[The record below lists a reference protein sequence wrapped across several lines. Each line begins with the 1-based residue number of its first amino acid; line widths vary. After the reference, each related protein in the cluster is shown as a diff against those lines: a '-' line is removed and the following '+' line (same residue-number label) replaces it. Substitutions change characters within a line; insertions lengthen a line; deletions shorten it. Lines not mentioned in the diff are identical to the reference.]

1 MSRWKTEGLFA
12 GSLRFLSLSKVSEG
26 NGYISYLIRKL
37 RSNSLH
43 TYTNIHKQLK
53 TQTPLT
59 CEVAFVFVFPL
70 LFSLAPFLI
79 WEPVSCST
87 PALEFFPMSAHT
99 SNTSWQAQ
107 KSPLRIP
114 IPNNYSISY
123 TPTDLFPALRLIKRS
138 LWPVNNAVDLLINF
152 PLVGTG
158 LNIVM
163 LTYV

>member
-1 MSRWKTEGLFA
+1 MWSRLCLCFSSSVLF
-12 GSLRFLSLSKVSEG
+12 GS
-26 NGYISYLIRKL
+26 
-37 RSNSLH
+37 
-43 TYTNIHKQLK
+43 
-53 TQTPLT
+53 P
-59 CEVAFVFVFPL
+59 
-70 LFSLAPFLI
+70 PFLI

-138 LWPVNNAVDLLINF
+138 LWPVNNAVDLLINL
-152 PLVGTG
+152 PLVGRSEYSNAYIC
-158 LNIVM
+158 LIYKNEQRWCRFLELRMPEEHVLVV
-163 LTYV
+163 LTLSLSLYLQHLAGFRQWLYLGKFG